1 MTWFKRLADGVT
13 THPWLVIGAWI
24 VAGVIVLALSPQIV
38 TFTSNNN
45 SSFLPSSYES
55 VQASQVAAKYFPAQA
70 QASGIIVVSA
80 ADGGVLSSTDQ
91 QKVAGLA
98 QTLMADKIPSVQ
110 TVATSPLYLSSNQ
123 KVQLVQVVFEG
134 QAGDAG
140 PNSAVVTVRD
150 TTNQY
155 LTGSGLVGQL
165 TGSAAISVDS
175 TKAFDSAEKVITIAT
190 VVLILL
196 LLGIVF
202 RSLLIA
208 LLPIVVIGAVHQMAQ
223 AVTADLADWFH
234 FVVGPELAP
243 LLVVVMF
250 GVGTDYI
257 VFLLFRYREDLANGE
272 PTGQALRSSLA
283 KVGEVI
289 TSAAATV
296 IAAFAALLVASLE
309 SLRTLAPGLI
319 VGILLMLLAAMTLV
333 PAILSL
339 LGTRLFWPTHP
350 HPRTSPHRTRSERI
364 GDMVARHPARV
375 LLVWSLV
382 LIALALGALGF
393 KTTYNQLAELPPTT
407 PSQVAFNTMAS
418 AFPAGALGPTQVY
431 VVSNTTAPLNDADVA
446 ALSTTLSKT
455 TGVAAVNPPQ
465 YTANKEQASITVL
478 LKDDPYSITAIDNVA
493 GPVRS
498 AASPNAV
505 PGSTTYVGGTTSQLV
520 DVRDALRHDVEHVF
534 PLALAI
540 VAVILALLLRA
551 LIAPI
556 YLLIGVML
564 TYVAT
569 LGIITLVFLDG
580 FGFVGLDF
588 SIPIVVYLFVMAIG
602 TDYNILIASR
612 LREGFSDGL
621 DPREASRLAIVHGS
635 PAVAAASLILA
646 GTFASLLLT
655 GIQLLEEIGLAVAL
669 GVLLAANVLATRIV
683 PTLAAMRDF
692 HFWWPHHLHQRT
704 AASREELLGPATGD
718 GADHRPLADHPS

>member
-1 MTWFKRLADGVT
+1 MAWFRKLGVAVT
-13 THPWLVIGAWI
+13 THPWLVIGAW
-24 VAGVIVLALSPQIV
+24 VVGGTIVLALSPQLV

-70 QASGIIVVSA
+70 EASGLVVVNRT
-80 ADGGVLSSTDQ
+80 DGSPLSSTDQ
-91 QKVAGLA
+91 QKVDGLA
-98 QTLMADKIPSVQ
+98 QSLAADKIPSVQ
-110 TVATSPLYLSSNQ
+110 AVTTSPLYLSPDK
-123 KVQLVQVVFEG
+123 KVQLVQVTFVG
-134 QAGDAG
+134 QAGDPG
-140 PNSAVVTVRD
+140 PNQAVVTVRD
-150 TTNQY
+150 KTNQY
-155 LTGSGLVGQL
+155 LAGSGLRGQL

-175 TKAFDSAEKVITIAT
+175 TNAFDSAEIVITIAT

-208 LLPIVVIGAVHQMAQ
+208 VLPIVVIGFVHQVVQ

-257 VFLLFRYREDLANGE
+257 VFLLFRYREH
-272 PTGQALRSSLA
+272 LA
-283 KVGEVI
+283 KGDDPREALLVALSRVGEVT

-309 SLRTLAPGLI
+309 SLKTLAPGLI
-319 VGILLMLLAAMTLV
+319 VGIALMLLAALTLL

-339 LGTRLFWPTHP
+339 VGSALFWPSHP
-350 HPRTSPHRTRSERI
+350 HLPPAGHRTRSERI
-364 GDMVARHPARV
+364 GDVVARHPA
-375 LLVWSLV
+375 LV
-382 LIALALGALGF
+382 LAGWTAVLVGLACGALGYS
-393 KTTYNQLAELPPTT
+393 TTYNQLAELPSST
-407 PSQVAFNTMAS
+407 PSQQAFNTMVAS
-418 AFPAGALGPTQVY
+418 FPAGALGPTQVY
-431 VVSNTTAPLNDADVA
+431 VVSKSGSPLVDSQISALQATLAKTMGVADVA
-446 ALSTTLSKT
+446 S
-455 TGVAAVNPPQ
+455 PQ
-465 YTANKEQASITVL
+465 YTASHGQASISVL

-498 AASPNAV
+498 AAAPGAV
-505 PGSTTYVGGTTSQLV
+505 PGATTYVGGTTSQLV
-520 DVRDALRHDVEHVF
+520 DVRDALNSDVRHVF

-551 LIAPI
+551 LVAPL
-556 YLLIGVML
+556 YLLVGVVL

-569 LGIITLVFLDG
+569 LGVITLVFLDG
-580 FGFVGLDF
+580 LGYQGLDF

-602 TDYNILIASR
+602 TDYNILVAAR
-612 LREGFSDGL
+612 LREGFMAGL
-621 DPREASRLAIVHGS
+621 DPRETARQAVVHGS
-635 PAVAAASLILA
+635 PAVGAASLVLA

-655 GIQLLEEIGLAVAL
+655 GIDILEEIGLAVAL

-683 PTLAAMRDF
+683 PTMAALRHF
-692 HFWWPHHLHQRT
+692 HFWWPHHVHRRT
-704 AASREELLGPATGD
+704 ASARAELVTERSPA
-718 GADHRPLADHPS
+718 P

>member
-1 MTWFKRLADGVT
+1 MVWFKRLGNAVT

-24 VAGVIVLALSPQIV
+24 AAGVIVIALSPQLV

-70 QASGIIVVSA
+70 QASGLIVVNRS
-80 ADGGVLSSTDQ
+80 DGNVLSSTDQ

-98 QTLMADKIPSVQ
+98 QSLVADKIPSV
-110 TVATSPLYLSSNQ
+110 TTATTSPLYLSSNQ
-123 KVQLVQVVFEG
+123 KVQLVQVVFNG
-134 QAGDAG
+134 QSGDPG
-140 PNSAVVTVRD
+140 PNQAVVTVRD
-150 TTNQY
+150 KTDQY
-155 LTGSGLVGQL
+155 LAGSGLVGVL
-165 TGSAAISVDS
+165 TGNAAISVDS
-175 TKAFDSAEKVITIAT
+175 TNAFDHAEKIITIAT
-190 VVLILL
+190 ILLILI

-208 LLPIVVIGAVHQMAQ
+208 VLPIFVIGFVHQVAQ
-223 AVTADLADWFH
+223 SFTADLADWFH
-234 FVVGPELAP
+234 FELGPELAP

-257 VFLLFRYREDLANGE
+257 VFLLFRYREHLTRGE
-272 PTGQALRSSLA
+272 ASPSALVTSLA

-319 VGILLMLLAAMTLV
+319 VGILLMLVAALTLV

-339 LGTRLFWPTHP
+339 LKLHLFWPSHP
-350 HPRTSPHRTRSERI
+350 HPRTSTRLTRSERI
-364 GDMVARHPARV
+364 GNVVARHPG
-375 LLVWSLV
+375 LV
-382 LIALALGALGF
+382 LAGWSAVLIGLALGALGF
-393 KTTYNQLAELPPTT
+393 TTTYNQLAELPSST

-431 VVSNTTAPLNDADVA
+431 VVSKTSAPLNDADIS
-446 ALSTTLSKT
+446 ALSASLSKT
-455 TGVAAVNPPQ
+455 TGVAQVGAPQ
-465 YTANKEQASITVL
+465 FTASHAQASLSVL
-478 LKDDPYSITAIDNVA
+478 LKDDPYSVTAIDNVA

-505 PGSTTYVGGTTSQLV
+505 PGATTYVGGTTSQLV
-520 DVRDALRHDVEHVF
+520 DVRNALRHDMEHVF
-534 PLALAI
+534 PLALLI
-540 VAVILALLLRA
+540 VAVILALLLRS
-551 LIAPI
+551 LVAPI
-556 YLLIGVML
+556 LLLIGVVL

-569 LGIITLVFLDG
+569 LGVITLVFLDG
-580 FGFVGLDF
+580 FGFAGLDF
-588 SIPIVVYLFVMAIG
+588 TIPIVVYLFVMAIG
-602 TDYNILIASR
+602 TDYNILISSR
-612 LREGFSDGL
+612 LREGFEEGL
-621 DPREASRLAIVHGS
+621 DAREASRQAIIHGS
-635 PAVAAASLILA
+635 PAVAAASIILA

-669 GVLLAANVLATRIV
+669 GVLLAANVLAVRIV
-683 PTLAAMRDF
+683 PTMAALRHW
-692 HFWWPHHLHQRT
+692 HFWWPHRIHHQTATHRSQIT
-704 AASREELLGPATGD
+704 LEQPAASPDEKLPV
-718 GADHRPLADHPS
+718 